1 MEIAANSYDYDM
13 RFTSQSSKLKFDE
26 ITSSNLKNEIQT
38 MRKQQPNDM
47 MALTANVQHVT
58 SQTIFLLFLKTRIDN
73 VNGNSSFC
81 VCDMKIFSSIQI

>member
-38 MRKQQPNDM
+38 MCKQQPNDM

-58 SQTIFLLFLKTRIDN
+58 SQTIFGLFLKTRIDN